1 MNVMGIDPG
10 QSGGVAIID
19 DEDRPIV
26 YALQMDREEFT
37 AQKIRDM
44 IRDNRVTKVYLE
56 KVHSMPA
63 QGVVSSFKFG
73 LNYGFLRGVVAS
85 LKIPIVDVTP
95 QKWMKAL
102 SCLTKGDKN
111 VTKNK
116 AQEMFRNI
124 KVTHKIADAMLI
136 AKYGKTEEGIR

>member
-102 SCLTKGDKN
+102 DCMTKGDKN

-116 AQEMFRNI
+116 AQSMFRNI
-124 KVTHKIADAMLI
+124 TVTHKIADAMLI